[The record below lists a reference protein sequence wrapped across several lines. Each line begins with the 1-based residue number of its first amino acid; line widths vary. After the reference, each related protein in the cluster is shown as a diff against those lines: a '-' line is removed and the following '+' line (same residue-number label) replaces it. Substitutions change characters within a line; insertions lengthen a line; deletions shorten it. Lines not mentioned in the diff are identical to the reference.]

1 MEEYNPYAP
10 SPASLAGAAATP
22 GRVGAW
28 RDGTVLVLSLNA
40 PLPHR
45 CVKCNEPAEE
55 PTKNRK
61 VYWHNPWLYLLI
73 LLNILLYAIVA
84 LLVQRKAVIAP
95 RLCSTHKSRRRIGIA
110 IAWALL
116 LSGVAILV
124 LGAGQSYR
132 GGVVAVLGGLLLILV
147 AAVVSTIVTRILRV
161 QRIDAKYV
169 RLKGCGTAFLD
180 SMPPFVG

>member
-10 SPASLAGAAATP
+10 SPASLAGAAATA
-22 GRVGAW
+22 GRVGGW
-28 RDGTVLVLSLNA
+28 RDGTVLVLTLNA
-40 PLPHR
+40 PLPNR
-45 CVKCNEPAEE
+45 CVKCNEPAEQ

-73 LLNILLYAIVA
+73 LLNILLYAVVA
-84 LLVQRKAVIAP
+84 LFAGRKAVIAP
-95 RLCSTHKSRRRIGIA
+95 GLCSTHKSRRRIGIA

-116 LSGVAILV
+116 LSGVALLV
-124 LGAGQSYR
+124 WGIGESDGGGA
-132 GGVVAVLGGLLLILV
+132 VEVPGGLLLILV
-147 AAVVSTIVTRILRV
+147 AAVVSTIVTPILRA
-161 QRIDAKYV
+161 QRIDAQYV